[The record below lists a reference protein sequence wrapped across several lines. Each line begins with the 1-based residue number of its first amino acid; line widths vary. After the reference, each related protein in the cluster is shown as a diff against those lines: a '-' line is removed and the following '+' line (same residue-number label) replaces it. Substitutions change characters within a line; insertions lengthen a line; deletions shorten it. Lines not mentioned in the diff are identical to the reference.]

1 MTHRIQRVNN
11 LIRQELGQMLQHQIK
26 DPRIGS
32 VVSITEVLTSPDLR
46 YAKVFISVMGN
57 ETEKKATLKI
67 LTAAAGFFR
76 RELAQQLTLR
86 RVPELS
92 FHQDDSIERGARL
105 LELLEQT
112 SKPTAHGG

>member
-1 MTHRIQRVNN
+1 MTHRIQKVNN

-32 VVSITEVLTSPDLR
+32 VVSITEVLTTPDLR
-46 YAKVFISVMGN
+46 YAKVYISVLGN

-67 LTAAAGFFR
+67 LIAAAGFFR
-76 RELAQQLTLR
+76 RELAQRLTLR

-92 FHQDDSIERGARL
+92 FHQDNSIERGARL
-105 LELLEQT
+105 LELFENI
-112 SKPTAHGG
+112 SKPTSSGD